1 MEHDNEANVA
11 VPISFTEE
19 TPASQQQQ
27 TELLTPAT
35 LSANGQRK
43 MRTENVADSAPA
55 GPFSLDKFIDDDRP
69 SVLYSYISSLQKNTQ
84 NEANSLNQSCLYRN
98 VDH

>member
-1 MEHDNEANVA
+1 MEHDNEANVE

-19 TPASQQQQ
+19 PPALQQQQ

-43 MRTENVADSAPA
+43 MRTENVADSAPT
-55 GPFSLDKFIDDDRP
+55 GPFSPDKFIDDDG
-69 SVLYSYISSLQKNTQ
+69 SSALYSYTNSMHKTQ
-84 NEANSLNQSCLYRN
+84 NEANSLNQSSLYRN

>member
-1 MEHDNEANVA
+1 MQDDNEANVA

-43 MRTENVADSAPA
+43 MRIENVANSAPP
-55 GPFSLDKFIDDDRP
+55 GPFNLDKFIDDERP
-69 SVLYSYISSLQKNTQ
+69 SVLYSYTSHCKKKHKVKQT
-84 NEANSLNQSCLYRN
+84 LNQSCLYRN
-98 VDH
+98 VDR